1 MKRIIYAM
9 TAIFM
14 ALDLSAQ
21 TSEKYEQ
28 RYELLLSQFG
38 PAGVGIETVLNKWEA
53 VDSTDA
59 KMLYA
64 RFNYLFTKAQT
75 SAVVAK
81 PERKYL
87 GMEPLL
93 TLKDSLGNDVFYYQV
108 NEFDDQLYAQAV
120 KTIDRTISLY
130 PDRLDYRFVK
140 ANAYIAYEK
149 ESPDMAL
156 ACLLDLADRY
166 SDRKGR
172 WTYEGEK
179 VDDSFFTD
187 AMQEYCYSFYSIGTS
202 SSMEAFLGLSQKMLQ
217 LYPDNTGFLSNIGSY
232 HMLANGDY
240 KTALKYYSKVLKKKP
255 DDYTAIKNSALAARK
270 LNNRKLEIK
279 YLRMLV
285 EHGPEKEKI
294 VAESRLKALENK

>member
-1 MKRIIYAM
+1 M

-140 ANAYIAYEK
+140 SNAYIAYEK

-156 ACLLDLADRY
+156 AYLLDLADRY

>member
-1 MKRIIYAM
+1 
-9 TAIFM
+9 
-14 ALDLSAQ
+14 
-21 TSEKYEQ
+21 
-28 RYELLLSQFG
+28 
-38 PAGVGIETVLNKWEA
+38 
-53 VDSTDA
+53 
-59 KMLYA
+59 
-64 RFNYLFTKAQT
+64 
-75 SAVVAK
+75 
-81 PERKYL
+81 
-87 GMEPLL
+87 
-93 TLKDSLGNDVFYYQV
+93 
-108 NEFDDQLYAQAV
+108 
-120 KTIDRTISLY
+120 
-130 PDRLDYRFVK
+130 
-140 ANAYIAYEK
+140 
-149 ESPDMAL
+149 MAL

>member
-1 MKRIIYAM
+1 M

-172 WTYEGEK
+172 WTYEG
-179 VDDSFFTD
+179 DDSFFTD

>member
-1 MKRIIYAM
+1 MKRLLLI
-9 TAIFM
+9 
-14 ALDLSAQ
+14 LSLLSAAVAASAQ
-21 TSEKYEQ
+21 ADRMEQKYD
-28 RYELLLSQFG
+28 LLVSQLG
-38 PAGVGIETVLNKWEA
+38 PAGVGVETVLNNWEKA
-53 VDSTDA
+53 DSTNA
-59 KMLYA
+59 KMLMG
-64 RFNYLFTKAQT
+64 RFNYYFTKAQ
-75 SAVVAK
+75 SSEVVTRPTK
-81 PERKYL
+81 KYL
-87 GMEPLL
+87 GMDPIL
-93 TLKDSLGNDVFYYQV
+93 TLKDTTGADVHYYQV
-108 NEFDDQLYAQAV
+108 NVFDDELYGEAV
-120 KTIDRTISLY
+120 KAADKAMRTW
-130 PDRLDYRFVK
+130 PDRIDFRFMK

-156 ACLLDLADRY
+156 AYLMKLVDENQVRRP
-166 SDRKGR
+166 S
-172 WTYEGEK
+172 WTYGDEK
-179 VDDSFFTD
+179 VDEEFFQE

-232 HMLANGDY
+232 HMLANGDC

>member
-1 MKRIIYAM
+1 MKRIIYIVAAM
-9 TAIFM
+9 FM
-14 ALDLSAQ
+14 ALNLSAQ
-21 TSEKYEQ
+21 TSDKYEQ
-28 RYELLLSQFG
+28 RYDLLLSQFG
-38 PAGVGIETVLNKWEA
+38 PAGVGIETVLDKWES
-53 VDSTDA
+53 VDSTNA

-75 SAVVAK
+75 SAVVTR

-93 TLKDSLGNDVFYYQV
+93 NLKDSLGNDVFYYQV
-108 NEFDDQLYAQAV
+108 NEFNDQLYAQAV

-172 WTYEGEK
+172 WTYDGEK
-179 VDDSFFTD
+179 VDDAFFTD
-187 AMQEYCYSFYSIGTS
+187 AMQEYCYSFYSIGTPS
-202 SSMEAFLGLSQKMLQ
+202 SLDAFLGLSQKMLQ
-217 LYPDNTGFLSNIGSY
+217 LYPDNSGFLSNIGSY
-232 HMLANGDY
+232 HMLAKQDY

-255 DDYTAIKNSALAARK
+255 GDYTAIKNSALAARK
-270 LNNRKLEIK
+270 LNNRKLEMK
-279 YLRMLV
+279 YLKMLV
-285 EHGPEKEKI
+285 EHGPEKEKV
-294 VAESRLKALENK
+294 VAESRLKVLENR

>member
-1 MKRIIYAM
+1 M

-187 AMQEYCYSFYSIGTS
+187 AMQEYCYSFYSIGTA

>member
-1 MKRIIYAM
+1 M

-156 ACLLDLADRY
+156 AYLLDLADRY

>member
-1 MKRIIYAM
+1 M

-130 PDRLDYRFVK
+130 PDRLDSRFVK

>member
-1 MKRIIYAM
+1 M

-202 SSMEAFLGLSQKMLQ
+202 SSMEAFLGLSRKMLQ

>member
-1 MKRIIYAM
+1 M

-217 LYPDNTGFLSNIGSY
+217 LYPDNTGFISNIGSY

>member
-1 MKRIIYAM
+1 M

-156 ACLLDLADRY
+156 AYLLDLADRY

-179 VDDSFFTD
+179 VDDSFFAD

-285 EHGPEKEKI
+285 EHGPEKDKI

>member
-1 MKRIIYAM
+1 M

-240 KTALKYYSKVLKKKP
+240 KTALKYYSKVLRKKP

>member
-14 ALDLSAQ
+14 ALNLSAQ

-28 RYELLLSQFG
+28 RYELLLCQFG

-179 VDDSFFTD
+179 VDDSFFAD

>member
-1 MKRIIYAM
+1 M

-87 GMEPLL
+87 GMDPLL

>member
-1 MKRIIYAM
+1 M

-270 LNNRKLEIK
+270 LKNRKLEIK

>member
-1 MKRIIYAM
+1 M

-179 VDDSFFTD
+179 VDDSFFAD

>member
-1 MKRIIYAM
+1 M

-156 ACLLDLADRY
+156 AYLLDLADRY

-179 VDDSFFTD
+179 VDDSFFAD

>member
-1 MKRIIYAM
+1 M

-14 ALDLSAQ
+14 ALNLSAQ

-179 VDDSFFTD
+179 VDDSFFAD

>member
-1 MKRIIYAM
+1 M

-179 VDDSFFTD
+179 VDDTFFTD
-187 AMQEYCYSFYSIGTS
+187 AMQEYCYSFYSIGTA

>member
-1 MKRIIYAM
+1 M

-108 NEFDDQLYAQAV
+108 NEFDDQLFAQAV

>member
-1 MKRIIYAM
+1 M

>member
-1 MKRIIYAM
+1 MKRIIYIVAAM
-9 TAIFM
+9 FM
-14 ALDLSAQ
+14 ALNLSAQ
-21 TSEKYEQ
+21 TSDKYEQ
-28 RYELLLSQFG
+28 RYDLLLSQFG
-38 PAGVGIETVLNKWEA
+38 PAGVGIETVLDKWES
-53 VDSTDA
+53 VDSTNA

-75 SAVVAK
+75 SAVVTR

-93 TLKDSLGNDVFYYQV
+93 NLKDSLGNDVFYYQV
-108 NEFDDQLYAQAV
+108 NEFNDQLYAQAV

-172 WTYEGEK
+172 WTYDGEK
-179 VDDSFFTD
+179 
-187 AMQEYCYSFYSIGTS
+187 
-202 SSMEAFLGLSQKMLQ
+202 
-217 LYPDNTGFLSNIGSY
+217 GSC
-232 HMLANGDY
+232 
-240 KTALKYYSKVLKKKP
+240 
-255 DDYTAIKNSALAARK
+255 
-270 LNNRKLEIK
+270 
-279 YLRMLV
+279 
-285 EHGPEKEKI
+285 
-294 VAESRLKALENK
+294 

>member
-1 MKRIIYAM
+1 M

-172 WTYEGEK
+172 WTYEGKK

-232 HMLANGDY
+232 HMLANGDC

>member
-1 MKRIIYAM
+1 M

-120 KTIDRTISLY
+120 KTMDRTISLY

>member
-1 MKRIIYAM
+1 M

-14 ALDLSAQ
+14 ALNLSAQ